1 MRTPV
6 FMILLLW
13 TLPLQAQRSPS
24 EIAAT
29 MGRGINLGNTLEPP
43 NEDSW
48 NNGPAREEF
57 FDWYVE
63 AGFQTVRIPVRWD
76 NHTAAEPPY
85 AVSDVWMDRVEEV
98 VDWGL
103 DRGLV
108 VILNTHHDDWIKQQ
122 YAVAGMRDRFDAI
135 WRQISERFA
144 TKTDRLLFE
153 IINEPFG
160 LTRQNVDELNERVLG
175 IIRQT
180 NPTRVVIF
188 SGNEWAGLD
197 QLVTAAIPD
206 DPYLMGYFHSYDP
219 WPFAGEGT
227 GTWETSEFSGLQ
239 QRMERAADW
248 SASTGIPVMISEFG
262 AVHSADR
269 ASRLR
274 FYAAY
279 TEEAMRHGIPFQV
292 WDDGGMFGLL
302 NRSSGTWDEATDL
315 LLHAWPDGPNGLTA
329 SIASDTTAVLSWANR
344 GAYKSLIVERS
355 VGSSGVFDEVGR
367 LFGNEVRFVDT
378 GLAFGTEYWYRLRA
392 IDLAD
397 RPKLLAPAQAVTPAR
412 SRAPFLG
419 AAHPIPGVI
428 EAEHF
433 DFGGEGIAFSEVD
446 AVNVPAAFRASE
458 AVDIAAVAGGG
469 YEVVDFRIG
478 EWMKY
483 TVDVIEAG
491 GYTVRILATSE
502 GTGGRLFVRFA
513 SGESA
518 MMPVSATS
526 PSWLEASMALPVGPN
541 ELELRSTGTR
551 ALHVDR
557 MEVKL
562 ASATR
567 VEAFRLTEFDVYPNP
582 AHDHLT
588 VEYPGLTPV
597 PYRIIDVVGRT
608 VENGIITN
616 MKTHLAISQLAS
628 GWYFLLLNAQDR
640 FVYEAQFLRQ

>member
-1 MRTPV
+1 M
-6 FMILLLW
+6 
-13 TLPLQAQRSPS
+13 
-24 EIAAT
+24 
-29 MGRGINLGNTLEPP
+29 
-43 NEDSW
+43 
-48 NNGPAREEF
+48 
-57 FDWYVE
+57 
-63 AGFQTVRIPVRWD
+63 
-76 NHTAAEPPY
+76 
-85 AVSDVWMDRVEEV
+85 
-98 VDWGL
+98 
-103 DRGLV
+103 
-108 VILNTHHDDWIKQQ
+108 
-122 YAVAGMRDRFDAI
+122 
-135 WRQISERFA
+135 
-144 TKTDRLLFE
+144 
-153 IINEPFG
+153 
-160 LTRQNVDELNERVLG
+160 
-175 IIRQT
+175 
-180 NPTRVVIF
+180 
-188 SGNEWAGLD
+188 
-197 QLVTAAIPD
+197 
-206 DPYLMGYFHSYDP
+206 
-219 WPFAGEGT
+219 
-227 GTWETSEFSGLQ
+227 
-239 QRMERAADW
+239 
-248 SASTGIPVMISEFG
+248 
-262 AVHSADR
+262 
-269 ASRLR
+269 
-274 FYAAY
+274 
-279 TEEAMRHGIPFQV
+279 
-292 WDDGGMFGLL
+292 
-302 NRSSGTWDEATDL
+302 
-315 LLHAWPDGPNGLTA
+315 
-329 SIASDTTAVLSWANR
+329 
-344 GAYKSLIVERS
+344 
-355 VGSSGVFDEVGR
+355 
-367 LFGNEVRFVDT
+367 
-378 GLAFGTEYWYRLRA
+378 
-392 IDLAD
+392 
-397 RPKLLAPAQAVTPAR
+397 
-412 SRAPFLG
+412 
-419 AAHPIPGVI
+419 I

-483 TVDVIEAG
+483 TVDVIQAG

-562 ASATR
+562 GSATR
-567 VEAFRLTEFDVYPNP
+567 VETSRLTEFDVYPNP